1 MTIPLPEQ
9 CRDMAQIRAA
19 VSELDHEIIRM
30 LGQRLDYVREAVRY
44 KPDEDSIRNPDHW
57 ERFFADRRKW
67 AAEAGY
73 DPLVIEAMYRKLY
86 EYTVQVQ
93 LELHRAK
100 TGG

>member
-1 MTIPLPEQ
+1 MTIPAPGE
-9 CRDMAQIRAA
+9 CGDMVQIRAA

-30 LGQRLDYVREAVRY
+30 LGRRLDYVREAVRY
-44 KPDEDSIRNPDHW
+44 KPDEESIRNPDHW
-57 ERFFADRRKW
+57 DRFFADRRRW
-67 AAEAGY
+67 AEEAGY
-73 DPLVIEAMYRKLY
+73 DAGVIEAMYRKLY

>member
-1 MTIPLPEQ
+1 MTIRPPEQ
-9 CRDMAQIRAA
+9 CGDMAQIRAA

-30 LGQRLDYVREAVRY
+30 LGRRLEYVRAAVRY

-73 DPLVIEAMYRKLY
+73 DSTVIEAIYRRLY